1 MGVFGPVVQ
10 AFVGSMFDAWH
21 YIALCRSV
29 RSQLVSDHHARCA
42 ALTFQNLSH
51 QPLCGPGVATALNQD
66 VQNET
71 ILIDSAP
78 KPMLLTSD
86 SYDDLIEVPYVDGP
100 LPARTL

>member
-1 MGVFGPVVQ
+1 
-10 AFVGSMFDAWH
+10 
-21 YIALCRSV
+21 
-29 RSQLVSDHHARCA
+29 
-42 ALTFQNLSH
+42 
-51 QPLCGPGVATALNQD
+51 LNQD